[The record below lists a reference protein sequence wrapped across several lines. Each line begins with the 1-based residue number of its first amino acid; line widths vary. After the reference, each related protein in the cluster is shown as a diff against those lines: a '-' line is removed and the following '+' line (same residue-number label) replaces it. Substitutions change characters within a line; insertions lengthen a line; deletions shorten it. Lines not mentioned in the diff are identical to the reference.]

1 MCQLIANIIILSTF
15 TINIFIQVAV
25 TEMLTVLTKTENTAA
40 NVNGVTFN
48 EDMNALVSEVRI

>member
-1 MCQLIANIIILSTF
+1 M
-15 TINIFIQVAV
+15 FIQVAV